1 MGVFSFAGSLA
12 LVTMLLLALIPLRAV
27 ARPQLLPMLQAG
39 GVTRTAGKIP
49 ALRRAAIWLQIAVSF
64 ALLVSTGALVRSFV
78 NTRTQ
83 PIGLTRNQVLL
94 AWTQEPEAPVR
105 DAVVERMKALPG
117 VGEWPTL
124 SARRSVFPRKVL
136 L

>member
-1 MGVFSFAGSLA
+1 
-12 LVTMLLLALIPLRAV
+12 
-27 ARPQLLPMLQAG
+27 
-39 GVTRTAGKIP
+39 
-49 ALRRAAIWLQIAVSF
+49 
-64 ALLVSTGALVRSFV
+64 LLVSTGALVRSFV

-117 VGEWPTL
+117 VGRVAYAIRAPL
-124 SARRSVFPRKVL
+124 SPFRGRYCCKSFAAQSS
-136 L
+136 